1 MTLYFKSI
9 SIIVT
14 ILTLF
19 LYPFK
24 TSAQESSFF
33 KATDQF
39 LKKYVYN
46 GLVNYQAIKKQP
58 QEIQQ
63 LVNSLQNFDLESLPP
78 GNTQKAFWINVY
90 NLLVIQG
97 VVSNYPIH
105 SPQDVDGFFDRQRF
119 LVAGENLTLND
130 IENNKIRA
138 VYQDARIHF
147 VLVCAAIGCPS
158 IISNA
163 YLPNILDSQLE
174 ERSRVT
180 LNSNL
185 HVRVDHSNGLV
196 NLSELF
202 KWYEED
208 FKSDGKK
215 TTQFINPFKEGKIPE
230 NYEIRYIP
238 YDWRLNDFIN
248 VDSATASSKQDNLQS
263 FTPSTLL
270 RPGNFEIKVFNNLYT
285 QTAFFNNDGD
295 KIDAGL
301 RSTFFTGIT
310 TFYYGLKPNVNLG
323 FDIFFKSVENDK
335 PNSSPFSVF
344 KFRSGP
350 NTRTTIASIA
360 PKIKISPFKQFRNL
374 AIQTTIVIPIA
385 SDLEGSNNSSPYVDY
400 DDLQWWTQLFY
411 DVNLNENFLL
421 YFESG
426 AFLRF
431 DKDNISLQSPVKAFL
446 NYYPS
451 SRTTIYF
458 LTEYGP
464 SWSGGS
470 ISSYY
475 SQTGVGAKYQLR
487 SNFEVEGLYTL
498 FPFGKNGGAGQTYNI
513 GFLWIR

>member
-180 LNSNL
+180 LNSDL

-215 TTQFINPFKEGKIPE
+215 TNQIINPFKKGKIPE
-230 NYEIRYIP
+230 NYEII
-238 YDWRLNDFIN
+238 
-248 VDSATASSKQDNLQS
+248 
-263 FTPSTLL
+263 
-270 RPGNFEIKVFNNLYT
+270 
-285 QTAFFNNDGD
+285 
-295 KIDAGL
+295 
-301 RSTFFTGIT
+301 
-310 TFYYGLKPNVNLG
+310 
-323 FDIFFKSVENDK
+323 
-335 PNSSPFSVF
+335 
-344 KFRSGP
+344 
-350 NTRTTIASIA
+350 
-360 PKIKISPFKQFRNL
+360 
-374 AIQTTIVIPIA
+374 
-385 SDLEGSNNSSPYVDY
+385 
-400 DDLQWWTQLFY
+400 
-411 DVNLNENFLL
+411 
-421 YFESG
+421 
-426 AFLRF
+426 
-431 DKDNISLQSPVKAFL
+431 
-446 NYYPS
+446 
-451 SRTTIYF
+451 
-458 LTEYGP
+458 
-464 SWSGGS
+464 
-470 ISSYY
+470 
-475 SQTGVGAKYQLR
+475 
-487 SNFEVEGLYTL
+487 
-498 FPFGKNGGAGQTYNI
+498 
-513 GFLWIR
+513 